1 MLAAAIYE
9 TVFNVADSRL
19 ETWLA
24 IVRWT
29 GPSLGLTTLILIYWE
44 VLNMILKKLY
54 QDQARKEVN
63 REWVEW
69 NRRRERAQA
78 EGREF
83 NEPTPAEKGRQDR
96 NGR

>member
-1 MLAAAIYE
+1 
-9 TVFNVADSRL
+9 
-19 ETWLA
+19 
-24 IVRWT
+24 
-29 GPSLGLTTLILIYWE
+29 
-44 VLNMILKKLY
+44 MILKKLY